1 MKLIDIVQMNVQEQR
16 CGGELHATDELATGQ
31 VRRFLRAGSLLHS
44 AGDTAADG
52 DADAIV

>member
-1 MKLIDIVQMNVQEQR
+1 MKLIDVVQMNVQEQR